1 MNGVDGLAESIKA
14 GMKRAKKQSE
24 QKALRGVIQG
34 GRVHIGAHS
43 YPMKAAVDV
52 NTDDG
57 SLVWVQLAKSG
68 TDVIVGA

>member
-1 MNGVDGLAESIKA
+1 MNGVEGLAESIKA

-43 YPMKAAVDV
+43 YLLKAAVDV

-68 TDVIVGA
+68 TAVIVGA